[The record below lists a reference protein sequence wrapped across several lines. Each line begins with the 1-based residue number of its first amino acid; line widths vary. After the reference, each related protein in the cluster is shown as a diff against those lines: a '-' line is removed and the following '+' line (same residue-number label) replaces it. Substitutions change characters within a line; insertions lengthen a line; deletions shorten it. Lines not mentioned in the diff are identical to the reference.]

1 MENLSKA
8 HDWVIEGWLFLLSVL
23 ASFVFYIKHKDD
35 RLLRDYQ
42 RKNDQEHSMLWN
54 QKVSTELFETVRRE
68 MAESKQ
74 DRKDDL
80 QELKMDLNKKIDDN
94 MQDLKELIT
103 YFLRNAPPRP
113 RRRKS
118 DDGDDV

>member
-8 HDWVIEGWLFLLSVL
+8 HDWVIEGWLFLLSIL
-23 ASFVFYIKHKDD
+23 ASFVLYIKHKDD

-68 MAESKQ
+68 MAEAKQ

-80 QELKMDLNKKIDDN
+80 QELKQDLNKKIDDN
-94 MQDLKELIT
+94 MQDLKDLII

-118 DDGDDV
+118 DGGADV